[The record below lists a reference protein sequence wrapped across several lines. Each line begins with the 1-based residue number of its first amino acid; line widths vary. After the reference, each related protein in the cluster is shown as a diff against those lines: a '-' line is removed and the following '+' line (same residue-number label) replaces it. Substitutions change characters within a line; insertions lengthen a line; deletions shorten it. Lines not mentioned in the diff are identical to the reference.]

1 MRLISSAIR
10 PFVQQLS
17 EASNTKHPSP
27 ALLPVVYKGNPPR
40 LQNAFP
46 SHDVIILFPGLYQ
59 AALDKYH
66 RVDIVINNAG
76 VSGKDMPWQVT
87 MDINFVSVPKRDL
100 LPKLILSLSTSQIL
114 VFAYNTLKRNYCA
127 SGFDVKLTLISS
139 QLVRKWCPTRA
150 SRQLDCCPKA
160 CSS

>member
-17 EASNTKHPSP
+17 EASNTKYPSP
-27 ALLPVVYKGNPPR
+27 VLQPVLYEGNPPR

-46 SHDVIILFPGLYQ
+46 SHDVIILFTGLYQ

-87 MDINFVSVPKRDL
+87 MDINFVSMSKM
-100 LPKLILSLSTSQIL
+100 T
-114 VFAYNTLKRNYCA
+114 
-127 SGFDVKLTLISS
+127 G
-139 QLVRKWCPTRA
+139 
-150 SRQLDCCPKA
+150 
-160 CSS
+160 